1 MPTAPN
7 PAPRPMNQHA
17 ILLDYLRRN
26 GRTSC
31 ADLERYCDVRSVTT
45 RMTELIRKGEPIEK
59 SREFEPNSR
68 GKPRPVTYYALA
80 GISAQRD
87 LFQAS

>member
-1 MPTAPN
+1 
-7 PAPRPMNQHA
+7 MNQHM
-17 ILLDYLRRN
+17 ILTAYLKQH

-31 ADLERYCDVRSVTT
+31 KDLERFCDVRTDTT
-45 RMTELIRKGEPIEK
+45 RMSELIRREAPIEK

-80 GISAQRD
+80 GVSAQRE
-87 LFQAS
+87 LFQTP

>member
-1 MPTAPN
+1 
-7 PAPRPMNQHA
+7 MNQHS
-17 ILLDYLRRN
+17 ILLAYLHKH

-31 ADLERYCDVRSVTT
+31 ADLERACDVRSVTT
-45 RMTELIRKGEPIEK
+45 RMAEMIRKGAPIEK

-80 GISAQRD
+80 ADPPQSD
-87 LFQAS
+87 LFPRA

>member
-1 MPTAPN
+1 
-7 PAPRPMNQHA
+7 MNQHA

-31 ADLERYCDVRSVTT
+31 ADLEQHCDVRSVTT
-45 RMTELIRKGEPIEK
+45 RMAELIRKGEPIEK

-80 GISAQRD
+80 GVSAQRD
-87 LFQAS
+87 LFQAP